1 MEEEYQK
8 CLNAALKLLG
18 IRAHGESELTA
29 KLLRRKGA
37 DKAIVARVVSVCRKS
52 GFLDDGLFARD
63 YARELALRGCGVRQI
78 RYKLKLKG
86 LSEDDISSALSEVCT
101 EDDELERALSAGRLK
116 LKSLKASEPLLK
128 KREKLY
134 RFLLSRGFTGASVK
148 EAARRLLSESEED
161 QIS

>member
-1 MEEEYQK
+1 M
-8 CLNAALKLLG
+8 
-18 IRAHGESELTA
+18 
-29 KLLRRKGA
+29 
-37 DKAIVARVVSVCRKS
+37 
-52 GFLDDGLFARD
+52 
-63 YARELALRGCGVRQI
+63 RQI

-116 LKSLKASEPLLK
+116 LKSLKTSEPLLK

-134 RFLLSRGFTGASVK
+134 RFLLSRGFSGASVK